1 MVDGVEDFGS
11 IIFLQIFFIVHLKLL
26 LESHFINWLTVL
38 ANFNSFLAVII
49 LAIIPSSFIMWVFY
63 FYVIS
68 LIIFFLTVCYFF
80 ISPFPVTEFTDG
92 QNLYW
97 VFYRILSLPSTWL
110 CFGLTCLT
118 ALIPDICYKV
128 IENMVYEFKQLS
140 KRKFK
145 EKLACYRDL
154 PDNYEGQKRKR
165 YGRKISVR

>member
-1 MVDGVEDFGS
+1 M
-11 IIFLQIFFIVHLKLL
+11 
-26 LESHFINWLTVL
+26 
-38 ANFNSFLAVII
+38 
-49 LAIIPSSFIMWVFY
+49 
-63 FYVIS
+63 
-68 LIIFFLTVCYFF
+68 
-80 ISPFPVTEFTDG
+80 TEFTDG
-92 QNLYW
+92 QSLYW

-165 YGRKISVR
+165 YGRKMSLLIILVVYVSSVFLNFRFADKERNPVYEAEWRQTE